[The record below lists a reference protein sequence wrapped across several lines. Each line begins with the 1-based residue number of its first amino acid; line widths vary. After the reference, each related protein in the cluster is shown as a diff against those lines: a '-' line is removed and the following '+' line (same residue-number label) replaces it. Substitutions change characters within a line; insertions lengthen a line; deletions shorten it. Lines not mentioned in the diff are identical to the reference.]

1 MAIRKPHHIGAF
13 TPNLAKTEA
22 FYTQILG
29 LPVVGRIQD
38 GGTNIAFIDLGG
50 TCLELIESKDRTQPA
65 PPNHSGLA
73 HIALEVDDVDAVYQ
87 DLVSKG
93 VQFHVHPMDAGH
105 GIRLAFFRDPD
116 GLEIE
121 LFKQD

>member
-22 FYTQILG
+22 FLHSDTRSAGGGPHTRRRNKHRLHRSWGHLLG
-29 LPVVGRIQD
+29 M
-38 GGTNIAFIDLGG
+38 
-50 TCLELIESKDRTQPA
+50 IESKDRTQPA